1 MPEELVFLFQFL
13 QVLLCELQLLRGP
26 RQAREDLIGWGAGG
40 AGLGVDEGVHDRV
53 VLRVLSE
60 ERRRAGDGVL
70 DGPDLLLLVQL
81 QLDVFLFEVCVLS
94 LNLLVLALERQ
105 VLLPAGVE
113 LGEQLL
119 LGGPEVL

>member
-1 MPEELVFLFQFL
+1 M
-13 QVLLCELQLLRGP
+13 LLCELQLLRCP

-40 AGLGVDEGVHDRV
+40 TGLGVDEGVHDRV
-53 VLRVLSE
+53 VLRVLGK
-60 ERRRAGDGVL
+60 ERRRAGNGVL